1 MSAGAETLR
10 LFLALPIPP
19 AVKASLCAEQNEL
32 RRLLPPRAAS
42 WMRAENMHLTLRFLG
57 EVNGQRVES
66 LIARVTAATSGFG
79 ALPLVSERLGVFPDL
94 RYPRV
99 VWAWVHDEADRLAEL
114 QRRVVT
120 ATNEF
125 TCERAE
131 ETFTGHITLARIKQI
146 KRPQAEVIAC
156 FLQRAANRR
165 FGAWTADH
173 LELIRSELSP
183 DGSRYTCLA
192 KFPL

>member
-1 MSAGAETLR
+1 MSAGAEKLR
-10 LFLALPIPP
+10 LFLALPIP
-19 AVKASLCAEQNEL
+19 AEVKAGLSAAQDEL
-32 RRLLPPRAAS
+32 RQLLPRRTAS
-42 WMRAENMHLTLRFLG
+42 WTPAENMHLTLRFLG
-57 EVNGQRVES
+57 DVDGRRVEA
-66 LIARVTAATSGFG
+66 LIANVTAATNGFG
-79 ALPLVSERLGVFPDL
+79 ALPLLSERLGVFPDL

-99 VWAWVHDEADRLAEL
+99 VWAWVHDEANRLAEL

-125 TCERAE
+125 ACERAE
-131 ETFTGHITLARIKQI
+131 EKFTGHITLARIKQI
-146 KRPQAEVIAC
+146 KRPQAEVIAS
-156 FLQRAANRR
+156 FLHHAVNRR
-165 FGAWTADH
+165 FGEWTGEH